1 MYPPPPPPPPC
12 ILPAG
17 EHDWLLLN
25 WVGAER
31 VAVRQDPPPP
41 PPLPPHLYLLTAPV
55 CGMSLTA
62 NIYLVMKEWKA
73 FILIR
78 KPTRSD
84 LEASSQNVCHSLHR
98 SLCIAP
104 LNSGG
109 TPQAA
114 ERPLPKEAADLLS
127 AGAESSPVKVED
139 CGEGLWRQVA
149 DLDVTGGDT
158 ECPGEWEFT
167 TSPRTGCTKPDAA
180 ALLLLPPHPTPWS
193 TVECAGGLL
202 EDRRVPPMD
211 LGGLTLLQRTQK
223 SIVLLWLMVSLSL
236 TIPRYRTL
244 GIIST
249 PRLQVPI

>member
-1 MYPPPPPPPPC
+1 
-12 ILPAG
+12 
-17 EHDWLLLN
+17 
-25 WVGAER
+25 
-31 VAVRQDPPPP
+31 
-41 PPLPPHLYLLTAPV
+41 
-55 CGMSLTA
+55 
-62 NIYLVMKEWKA
+62 MKEWKA

-158 ECPGEWEFT
+158 TCPGEWGFT
-167 TSPRTGCTKPDAA
+167 TSPRTGCTKPDNNVGGCSVA
-180 ALLLLPPHPTPWS
+180 TFS
-193 TVECAGGLL
+193 TSNTLEYSRVCGRITGRSAGSPNGF
-202 EDRRVPPMD
+202 RRFDAFTANTEVD
-211 LGGLTLLQRTQK
+211 SVTLVDGVTITHDSPIPYSRDYK
-223 SIVLLWLMVSLSL
+223 YSSI
-236 TIPRYRTL
+236 T
-244 GIIST
+244 ST
-249 PRLQVPI
+249 HLNLC